1 MTPESAGGTVGTLAG
16 KVASGLKAVSI
27 ATVDGLVKEA
37 MLQPGL
43 ARVLLSKVTPETA
56 PNLGRALVA
65 TLRRSA
71 VMEAAPV
78 QAGPITQRLAR
89 RHLL

>member
-1 MTPESAGGTVGTLAG
+1 MTPESVGGTVGTLAG
-16 KVASGLKAVSI
+16 KVASSLKAVSI

-78 QAGPITQRLAR
+78 QAGPIT
-89 RHLL
+89 